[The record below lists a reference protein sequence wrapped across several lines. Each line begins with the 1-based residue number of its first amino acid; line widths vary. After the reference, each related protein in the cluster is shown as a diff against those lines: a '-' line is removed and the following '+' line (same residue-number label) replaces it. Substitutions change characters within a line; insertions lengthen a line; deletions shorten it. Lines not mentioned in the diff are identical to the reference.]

1 MHDWE
6 TIRRSSVPSGSP
18 AKLFLENFY
27 EGVSVAEDLEE
38 EEEDQSRLGK
48 IKNPKFKTIVG
59 CI

>member
-38 EEEDQSRLGK
+38 EDQSRLGK
-48 IKNPKFKTIVG
+48 IKKTKFKTIVG